1 MTRFV
6 IHTLVSGVLSVTF
19 GLAAIVPPVR
29 ASHSH
34 AERAPVPDDRVDA
47 AVRHGANAAVSCEE
61 RVFDRLFFGLGTSDG
76 MVSGGAWSRF
86 LTEVVAPRFPDG
98 LTVIDAHGRW
108 RAPGADDIVTER
120 SRVVEIAHEDTPEMD
135 RRIEE
140 VIAIY
145 KHRQR
150 QRAVMRTRARVEVC
164 L

>member
-6 IHTLVSGVLSVTF
+6 IHTLLSGVVSVAF
-19 GLAAIVPPVR
+19 GLAAIVPPMR
-29 ASHSH
+29 ATQP
-34 AERAPVPDDRVDA
+34 ERAPVLDDLGEA
-47 AVRHGANAAVSCEE
+47 AVRQGADAAVSCEE
-61 RVFDRLFFGLGTSDG
+61 RVFDRLFFGLGTADG

-86 LTEVVAPRFPDG
+86 LADVVAPRFPDG

-108 RAPGADDIVTER
+108 RAPGADDIITER

-164 L
+164 F